1 MTYVPTL
8 ANEAWR
14 KVKSHGKWNY
24 WKRMLVFG
32 PLVYH
37 KWPKLSTYHSQN
49 KLVVKSEEQ
58 REEKVGS
65 EPCELDGTGDRVLVL
80 KVIVLGRLGSASVAL
95 DIELALDITLS
106 LLGGEE
112 RKRLLVIGTGRHG
125 DGCAGD
131 SWGCDQVP
139 LTNVEVIVGSLA

>member
-1 MTYVPTL
+1 M
-8 ANEAWR
+8 
-14 KVKSHGKWNY
+14 S
-24 WKRMLVFG
+24 
-32 PLVYH
+32 
-37 KWPKLSTYHSQN
+37 STYHSQN

-65 EPCELDGTGDRVLVL
+65 EPCELDGTGDRVFVL
-80 KVIVLGRLGSASVAL
+80 KVVVLGRLDSASVAL

-131 SWGCDQVP
+131 SRGCDQVP
-139 LTNVEVIVGSLA
+139 LTNVKDIVGSLAQPGVDSSNNHEPTKKSASAVDYRQNANADQGAAESLM

>member
-1 MTYVPTL
+1 L
-8 ANEAWR
+8 
-14 KVKSHGKWNY
+14 KSA
-24 WKRMLVFG
+24 
-32 PLVYH
+32 
-37 KWPKLSTYHSQN
+37 TYHSQN

-112 RKRLLVIGTGRHG
+112 RNRLLVIGTGRHG

-139 LTNVEVIVGSLA
+139 LTLTLSWGL